1 MRFKLSAK
9 CFSLYLLNME
19 HLIKKIIKEYSKDDV
34 ILRRVGSVD
43 PLYFKI
49 VEENKKKTKI
59 PIPPQA
65 KPILDRY
72 ISKINPFYGT
82 YKDTKNNKE
91 GQIKFNIK
99 YDTHYLERLFRLS
112 DPEYQEGGKFFN
124 NRITNPQYYEG
135 IDFVRKAADKFAQQ
149 IFLGNLGDGDIV
161 EGTAMS
167 DGKLYSVII
176 KMNEFKD
183 KEPTYT
189 LYLKTQIK
197 GAPFFGKK
205 HQKKIR
211 LN

>member
-9 CFSLYLLNME
+9 CFLVYLLNME
-19 HLIKKIIKEYSKDDV
+19 SLIKSILKEYSKDDV
-34 ILRRVGSVD
+34 VLKRVGFVD
-43 PLYFKI
+43 QLYFKI
-49 VEENKKKTKI
+49 LEEDNKKKKI
-59 PIPPQA
+59 QIPPQA

-72 ISKINPFYGT
+72 LSKINPFYGT
-82 YKDTKNNKE
+82 YQDKKNDKE
-91 GQIKFNIK
+91 GKIKFNIK

-124 NRITNPQYYEG
+124 NRIVNPQYYEG
-135 IDFVRKAADKFAQQ
+135 IDFVRNAADKFAQQ

-161 EGTAMS
+161 EATAMS

-176 KMNEFKD
+176 KMNQFRD

-197 GAPFFGKK
+197 GTPFFGKK